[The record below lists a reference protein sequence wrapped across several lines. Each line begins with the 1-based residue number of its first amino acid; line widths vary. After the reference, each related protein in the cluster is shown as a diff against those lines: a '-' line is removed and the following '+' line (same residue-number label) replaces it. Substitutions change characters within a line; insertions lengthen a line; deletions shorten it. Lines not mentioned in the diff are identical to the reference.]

1 MSYIEWMTDHEV
13 EEEIRNLLEA
23 KLHQAASAWLEAQ
36 YAEDLWEEMAQSHM
50 ESDQAA
56 SRDFFHQHK
65 VEPFVPDEGHRFDT
79 TCSALF
85 NELDER
91 LRRHS
96 AGAREISQ
104 RDYILEMVNDIISET
119 RLGSHLFEVH
129 WRFTG
134 VAYAP
139 ADIAHIVDESR

>member
-36 YAEDLWEEMAQSHM
+36 YAEDLWEEMAQSHK
-50 ESDQAA
+50 ESDQAK
-56 SRDFFHQHK
+56 SRDFFHRHK
-65 VEPFVPDEGHRFDT
+65 VEPFIPDEGDRLEATH
-79 TCSALF
+79 SALF

-96 AGAREISQ
+96 AGA
-104 RDYILEMVNDIISET
+104 
-119 RLGSHLFEVH
+119 
-129 WRFTG
+129 
-134 VAYAP
+134 
-139 ADIAHIVDESR
+139 